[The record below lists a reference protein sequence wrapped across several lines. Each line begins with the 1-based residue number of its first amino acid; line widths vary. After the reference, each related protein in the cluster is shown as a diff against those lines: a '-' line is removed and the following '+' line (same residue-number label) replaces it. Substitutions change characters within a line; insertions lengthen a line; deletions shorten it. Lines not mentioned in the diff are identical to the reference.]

1 MVARTLKLEGVS
13 KYFGSR
19 RAVHAVTLEV
29 RPGER
34 VAVMGGNGSGK
45 STLLAIASGVLDADR
60 GLVERPPAIGYAP
73 EKPDIPDHLL
83 VVEWLDVV
91 GSLKRGKL
99 LDTDELGIRPLL
111 GRRVSALSLGE
122 RQRVSLCAAFLGEPP
137 LFVLDEPTN
146 ALDHGA
152 RVALIERLQGATVLL
167 ATHDAELVGSLAAR
181 VVQMKDGQ
189 ITRG

>member
-1 MVARTLKLEGVS
+1 
-13 KYFGSR
+13 
-19 RAVHAVTLEV
+19 
-29 RPGER
+29 
-34 VAVMGGNGSGK
+34 
-45 STLLAIASGVLDADR
+45 
-60 GLVERPPAIGYAP
+60 
-73 EKPDIPDHLL
+73 L

-122 RQRVSLCAAFLGEPP
+122 RQRVSLCAAFIGEPR

-152 RVALIERLQGATVLL
+152 RVALIERLQDATILL
-167 ATHDAELVGSLAAR
+167 ATHDAELVRSLAAR

-189 ITRG
+189 ITSDEGPTAE